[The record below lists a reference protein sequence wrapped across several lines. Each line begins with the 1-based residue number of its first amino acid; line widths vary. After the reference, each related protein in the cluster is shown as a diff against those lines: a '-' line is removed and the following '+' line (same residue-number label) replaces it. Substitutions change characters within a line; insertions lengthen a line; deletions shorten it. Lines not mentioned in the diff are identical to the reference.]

1 MIPLV
6 ELELDVY
13 PTPLLRQ
20 GLAGFRVEVAI
31 NGFDRGIGT
40 EKSGSLQRPPR
51 CYSNGPSS
59 RETGFC
65 SVD

>member
-1 MIPLV
+1 MSIPL
-6 ELELDVY
+6 
-13 PTPLLRQ
+13 PLLRQ

-40 EKSGSLQRPPR
+40 EKSGSLQRLAKMLP
-51 CYSNGPSS
+51 NGPSS